1 MGCVDKNKCAKLLR
15 MASSLNLQEA
25 IEEFGKNL
33 GKRQISD
40 NTRKAF
46 WGDVNIFAR
55 FLTEAPLDEGELE
68 GKGELG
74 GDENHAPAAL
84 ANGNVAEAKPAPPI
98 NTITAEDIRAFLA
111 HEEKRP
117 NANSPKSLER
127 RLTSLKV
134 FFSWLRDTG
143 KLGFDPA
150 EGIAYKPFVDP
161 LPEYL
166 TEAEQQRVMD
176 AARHVATTER
186 LDTRPLVAIALVLD
200 TGIKKGECLKLTI
213 SDLDLPNRNV
223 LIKYDKKHLEF
234 KNRRL
239 PISDECAHILQGHI
253 ERYEITGLLFDC
265 TGRNLEYIFN
275 RKVAPLAQLSALT
288 FEMLRWSCALRD
300 FKLGELNTDQ
310 FEQKY
315 GLSALGWAEMEAKL
329 ARIVQS

>member
-1 MGCVDKNKCAKLLR
+1 
-15 MASSLNLQEA
+15 MATSLNLHDA
-25 IEEFGKNL
+25 LDEFGKNL

-55 FLTEAPLDEGELE
+55 FLTGA
-68 GKGELG
+68 G
-74 GDENHAPAAL
+74 GDAEDSVDNETTQKTVSAPF
-84 ANGNVAEAKPAPPI
+84 I
-98 NTITAEDIRAFLA
+98 NTITAEDIRAFLT

-117 NANSPKSLER
+117 SANSPKSLER

-134 FFSWLRDTG
+134 FFSWLRDSG

-166 TEAEQQRVMD
+166 NEAEQTRVMD
-176 AARHVATTER
+176 AARQVATTER

-200 TGIKKGECLKLTI
+200 TGIKKGECLKLTV
-213 SDLDLPNRNV
+213 SDVDLVNRNV

-239 PISDECAHILQGHI
+239 PISDECAHIVQQHI
-253 ERYEITGLLFDC
+253 ERYEVSGLLFDC

-275 RKVAPLAQLSALT
+275 RKVAPLAQLTALT

-300 FKLGELNTDQ
+300 YKVGELTTEQ

-329 ARIVQS
+329 ARVIRN

>member
-1 MGCVDKNKCAKLLR
+1 
-15 MASSLNLQEA
+15 MANTLNLQDA
-25 IEEFGKNL
+25 LDEFSKNL

-55 FLTEAPLDEGELE
+55 FLTEDDDGVVVGTTRADGDKHKQLE
-68 GKGELG
+68 T
-74 GDENHAPAAL
+74 P
-84 ANGNVAEAKPAPPI
+84 PPPI
-98 NTITAEDIRAFLA
+98 NTITAENIRAFLA

-134 FFSWLRDTG
+134 FFSWLRDSG

-166 TEAEQQRVMD
+166 SEAEQVRVMD

-186 LDTRPLVAIALVLD
+186 LDTRPLLAISVVLD
-200 TGIKKGECLKLTI
+200 TGIKKSECLKLTV
-213 SDLDLPNRNV
+213 SDVDLTNRNV

-239 PISDECAHILQGHI
+239 PISEECTEIVRGHI
-253 ERYEITGLLFDC
+253 ERYNITGLLFDC

-275 RKVAPLAQLSALT
+275 RKVAPLAQLTALT

-300 FKLGELNTDQ
+300 FKAGEMNTEQ
-310 FEQKY
+310 CEQKY

-329 ARIVQS
+329 ARILQT

>member
-1 MGCVDKNKCAKLLR
+1 
-15 MASSLNLQEA
+15 MATSLNLHDA
-25 IEEFGKNL
+25 LDEFGKNL

-55 FLTEAPLDEGELE
+55 FLTGE
-68 GKGELG
+68 G
-74 GDENHAPAAL
+74 GDAEDSVDNGTTLKTVSAPF
-84 ANGNVAEAKPAPPI
+84 I
-98 NTITAEDIRAFLA
+98 NTITAEDIRAFLT

-117 NANSPKSLER
+117 SANSPKSLER

-134 FFSWLRDTG
+134 FFSWLRDSG

-166 TEAEQQRVMD
+166 NEAEQTRVMD
-176 AARHVATTER
+176 AARQVATTER

-200 TGIKKGECLKLTI
+200 TGIKKGECLKLTV
-213 SDLDLPNRNV
+213 SDVDLVNRNV

-239 PISDECAHILQGHI
+239 PISDECAHIVQQHI
-253 ERYEITGLLFDC
+253 ERYEVSGLLFDC

-275 RKVAPLAQLSALT
+275 RKVAPLAQLTALT

-300 FKLGELNTDQ
+300 YKVGELTTEQ

-329 ARIVQS
+329 ARVIRN

>member
-1 MGCVDKNKCAKLLR
+1 
-15 MASSLNLQEA
+15 MANTLTLQDA
-25 IEEFGKNL
+25 LDEFGKNL

-46 WGDVNIFAR
+46 WGDINIFAR
-55 FLTEAPLDEGELE
+55 FLMDDISDDKDDPAPGQ
-68 GKGELG
+68 
-74 GDENHAPAAL
+74 
-84 ANGNVAEAKPAPPI
+84 NGTQTPPPPI
-98 NTITAEDIRAFLA
+98 NTITAEDIRAFLT

-134 FFSWLRDTG
+134 FFSWLRDSG

-161 LPEYL
+161 LPEFL
-166 TEAEQQRVMD
+166 SEAEQARVMD

-186 LDTRPLVAIALVLD
+186 LDTRPLLAIALVLD
-200 TGIKKGECLKLTI
+200 TGIKKSECLKLTVNDV
-213 SDLDLPNRNV
+213 DLTQRNV

-239 PISDECAHILQGHI
+239 PISEECAEIIKQHIQ
-253 ERYEITGLLFDC
+253 RYDITGLLFDC

-300 FKLGELNTDQ
+300 FKVGDMTTEQ
-310 FEQKY
+310 FEQKF

-329 ARIVQS
+329 ARVLQN

>member
-1 MGCVDKNKCAKLLR
+1 
-15 MASSLNLQEA
+15 MANTLNLQDA
-25 IEEFGKNL
+25 LDEFGKNL

-55 FLTEAPLDEGELE
+55 FLTEDDDDGDKLD
-68 GKGELG
+68 
-74 GDENHAPAAL
+74 DRDTQP
-84 ANGNVAEAKPAPPI
+84 PPPI
-98 NTITAEDIRAFLA
+98 NTITAEDIRAFLT

-134 FFSWLRDTG
+134 FFSWLRDSG

-166 TEAEQQRVMD
+166 SEAEQVRVMD

-186 LDTRPLVAIALVLD
+186 LDTRPLLAISLVLD
-200 TGIKKGECLKLTI
+200 TGVKKSECLKLTVGDV
-213 SDLDLPNRNV
+213 DLTNGNV

-239 PISDECAHILQGHI
+239 PISEEGIEIVKQHIQ
-253 ERYEITGLLFDC
+253 RYDITGLLFDC

-275 RKVAPLAQLSALT
+275 RKVAPLAQLNALT

-300 FKLGELNTDQ
+300 FKVGDMTTEQ
-310 FEQKY
+310 CEQKY

-329 ARIVQS
+329 ARVLQK